1 MKSAIVEEITSWK
14 RTIQPHGPGERQQRE
29 FLCENSFLDRVCH
42 ERRRAERSSRQF
54 ALMLVDGGQEFSSDR
69 KHDLLQTVAAT
80 LIESMR
86 GTDIVGWYK
95 TDTVAGVILTE
106 FGDGEIPAALSA
118 TKVRVCAALREAP
131 SRFDMER
138 IRISFH
144 VFPEEWNLQ
153 DPHCAADSTLHPDLA
168 KFNGNGRIERALK
181 RTMDIAGSLIAIL
194 LLLPFFLGI
203 AILIRLTSPGPV
215 LFRQKRIGQYGV
227 PFTFLKFRS
236 MYSKVD
242 ATIHENY
249 VKQLIAGNVNDPGA
263 SGVYKL
269 NKDPRVTR
277 VGRFLRRTSLDE
289 IPQFLNVLKGEMS
302 LVGPRPPLLYELRAY
317 SHWHR
322 RRLLEAQPGI
332 TGLWQVDGRSR
343 VRFDDMVRLDLRYA
357 AEHSFWLDLWILAK
371 TPGAVFSCRGAC

>member
-1 MKSAIVEEITSWK
+1 LE
-14 RTIQPHGPGERQQRE
+14 
-29 FLCENSFLDRVCH
+29 
-42 ERRRAERSSRQF
+42 
-54 ALMLVDGGQEFSSDR
+54 
-69 KHDLLQTVAAT
+69 
-80 LIESMR
+80 
-86 GTDIVGWYK
+86 
-95 TDTVAGVILTE
+95 
-106 FGDGEIPAALSA
+106 
-118 TKVRVCAALREAP
+118 
-131 SRFDMER
+131 
-138 IRISFH
+138 
-144 VFPEEWNLQ
+144 

-194 LLLPFFLGI
+194 LLSPLFLGI
-203 AILIRLTSPGPV
+203 AILICFTSPGPV

-263 SGVYKL
+263 CGVYKL
-269 NKDPRVTR
+269 NNDPRVTR

-289 IPQFLNVLKGEMS
+289 IPQFFNVLKGEMS

-332 TGLWQVDGRSR
+332 TGLWQVKGRSR

-357 AEHSFWLDLWILAK
+357 AERSLWLDLWILAK